1 LCVVVGKTKNN
12 EPIMP
17 FDLYIRLGI
26 ALGLGLLIG
35 LQRERVEKH
44 PGGIRTFAL
53 IALFGAISAL
63 LGEAYGEWVLAATFL
78 GLTGLIAV
86 SNYLALKKNP
96 GHGTGLTTEIAALL
110 TFGISA
116 YLMHGDK
123 SVAVVCAGVIA
134 LLLHY
139 KHPLHNFVGRM
150 SKSEL
155 HAIMQF
161 VLISLV
167 ILPILPNEAYD
178 PFEVLNPFKIWLM
191 VVLIVGIGLFGYI
204 AFKMFSG
211 KAGTLLGGIL
221 GGVVSSTATT
231 INSARDTK
239 GAPNHATAAALT
251 IMIATAIS
259 YLRVLFE
266 VFAVANDSFIEVLK
280 PFSVLIGVFL
290 LLTFGLYRLR
300 SVDLVTLKEPENPA
314 RLKTA
319 LVFGFFYAV
328 ILLAVAATREFF
340 GESGLY
346 YVAALSGFT
355 KIDAITLSTA
365 HMLNREQI
373 DVSLGWRLIM
383 TAALTN
389 TVFKCAI
396 VAALGAPALLKRFAI
411 LCSIAIIS
419 GIALIL
425 WWPS

>member
-1 LCVVVGKTKNN
+1 
-12 EPIMP
+12 MP
-17 FDLYIRLGI
+17 TDLYIRLGI

-35 LQRERVEKH
+35 LQRERVDKH

-63 LGEAYGEWVLAATFL
+63 LGDAYGEWVMAACFL
-78 GLTGLIAV
+78 GLCAIIAV
-86 SNYLALKKNP
+86 ANYLAFKKDP
-96 GHGTGLTTEIAALL
+96 QHGVGITTEVAALL
-110 TFGISA
+110 TFAIAA

-123 SVAVVCAGVIA
+123 SAAVVCAGVTA

-139 KHPLHNFVGRM
+139 KHPLHQFVGHM
-150 SKSEL
+150 SQGEL
-155 HAIMQF
+155 HSIMQF

-167 ILPILPNEAYD
+167 ILPILPNQTYD

-191 VVLIVGIGLFGYI
+191 VVLIVGIGLFGYV
-204 AFKMFSG
+204 AFKLFSG
-211 KAGTLLGGIL
+211 RAGTLLGGVL
-221 GGVVSSTATT
+221 GGLVSSTATT
-231 INSARDTK
+231 ISSSRDTK
-239 GAPNHATAAALT
+239 RKPKQATAAALT
-251 IMIATAIS
+251 IMLATAIS

-266 VFAVANDSFIEVLK
+266 VFTVANDSFIEILK

-290 LLTFGLYRLR
+290 LLTFILYRR
-300 SVDLVTLKEPENPA
+300 HSGDLLTLNEPDNPA

-319 LVFGFFYAV
+319 LVFGFFYAL
-328 ILLAVAATREFF
+328 ILLAVAATREYF

-365 HMLNREQI
+365 HMLNRDQI

-389 TVFKCAI
+389 TLFKCGI
-396 VAALGAPALLKRFAI
+396 VAALGAPALLKRIAVLCGIAI
-411 LCSIAIIS
+411 LS

-425 WWPS
+425 CWPS